1 MKLKGIFLVIVAV
14 SAIIIVGLVAH
25 VNNMYEIAAFSE
37 RIDVVSSALFRKYAI
52 ERSNE
57 LPTRKPF
64 VYLTETEQCL
74 PPYLASSSQIGDA
87 QTCNCDVIVLS
98 FRAKCRENNQSH
110 VSYLFDS
117 NTRFAS
123 GRNVL
128 FFAAMDRR
136 PGYHYYIFLND
147 DTTLTYNKFT
157 PADMKT
163 LSPFR
168 AVEAWLLDYEP
179 VVGVLDY
186 KVHHGVD
193 FIVKLRRKF
202 CGINETALVLPTVL
216 FDALFNAF
224 HHKAIE
230 HILPYPTQNER
241 ECAFCS
247 NRKALIAVEVKF
259 GGQALMFAPVTG
271 GNSLH
276 RRHGETNRRNMTNIS
291 REFVENFKR
300 EAPEMLRSHVI
311 FEKLLENA
319 KTHLSLHS
327 RSYCADVNRHQPII
341 PYKHLLSD
349 F

>member
-1 MKLKGIFLVIVAV
+1 MRLKGIFLVIVAV
-14 SAIIIVGLVAH
+14 SSMIIVGLIFH
-25 VNNMYEIAAFSE
+25 VNKMHKVAVISE
-37 RIDVVSSALFRKYAI
+37 QIDGISSALFRYATQ
-52 ERSNE
+52 RGKE

-74 PPYLASSSQIGDA
+74 PPYLASSSQIGDP

-98 FRAKCRENNQSH
+98 YRVKCQENDQPH
-110 VSYLFDS
+110 VSYLFDP
-117 NTRFAS
+117 NTLFAS

-147 DTTLTYNKFT
+147 DTVLKYNKFT

-179 VVGVLDY
+179 VAGVLDY
-186 KVHHGVD
+186 KVHHGADV
-193 FIVKLRRKF
+193 ILALRRNL
-202 CGINETALVLPTVL
+202 CGINETSLVLPTVL
-216 FDALFNAF
+216 FDALFNAY

-230 HILPYPTQNER
+230 HILPYPTQYER

-247 NRKALIAVEVKF
+247 HRKALIAVEVKF

-271 GNSLH
+271 GNRLH
-276 RRHGETNRRNMTNIS
+276 RRHNETNRMNMGNIS
-291 REFVENFKR
+291 REMVENFKWQ
-300 EAPEMLRSHVI
+300 APAKLRSHVI
-311 FEKLLENA
+311 FEMLDKGA
-319 KTHLSLHS
+319 KHHLSLHS
-327 RSYCADVNRHQPII
+327 RSYCANVTRHQPII
-341 PYKHLLSD
+341 PYNHLLSD
-349 F
+349 V